1 MARLRLVEPSGRS
14 YWFVKT
20 RRGGNFFQ
28 AHRGEGREGRAGTL
42 GHKHRRRGHPPQRRR
57 YAARRGLR
65 LPHRQCHGALG
76 ARARRRQDG
85 HHPDERPLP
94 GGGQRRT
101 HNLRERGRPPHPPDR
116 DRRGEG
122 PRFGG
127 QLRRAG
133 HRGLPRLREQGQRH
147 RLGVNQGARM
157 NTLELFRLDGRTAIV
172 TGGGRGLGRYMAEA
186 LSDAGATWGAPPAE
200 MPLDKF
206 DQVIAVNVRGT
217 FLMSQAIGR
226 RMIECQSGGTIV
238 NISSVAGLVGGNPDY
253 MQTVGY
259 NSSKGAIISMTRDLA
274 TSWAGHN
281 ITVNAIAP
289 GWFPT
294 RMSGSLIEEFG
305 ERMIGDIPLG
315 RFGNPED
322 LKGVVVF
329 LASPPAAYITGQT
342 IVVDGGTTAW

>member
-1 MARLRLVEPSGRS
+1 
-14 YWFVKT
+14 
-20 RRGGNFFQ
+20 
-28 AHRGEGREGRAGTL
+28 
-42 GHKHRRRGHPPQRRR
+42 
-57 YAARRGLR
+57 
-65 LPHRQCHGALG
+65 
-76 ARARRRQDG
+76 
-85 HHPDERPLP
+85 
-94 GGGQRRT
+94 
-101 HNLRERGRPPHPPDR
+101 
-116 DRRGEG
+116 
-122 PRFGG
+122 
-127 QLRRAG
+127 
-133 HRGLPRLREQGQRH
+133 
-147 RLGVNQGARM
+147 M

-186 LSDAGATWGAPPAE
+186 LSDAGANVLLCSRKIEPLEEVKDEIKARGGEAFALECDVTEQESVEWVVKTAAKTFGNVDVLVNNSGATWGAPPAE

-217 FLMSQAIGR
+217 FLMSQAVGR
-226 RMIECQSGGTIV
+226 HMIERQSGGTIV
-238 NISSVAGLVGGNPDY
+238 NISSVAGLVGGNPNY

-294 RMSGSLIEEFG
+294 RMSGGLIEQFE
-305 ERMIGDIPLG
+305 ERMLEDIPLR

-329 LASPPAAYITGQT
+329 LASPAAAYITGQT
-342 IVVDGGTTAW
+342 IVVDGGATAW